1 MGLKSKLS
9 KMKNFLFDDEE
20 EESTSIKKTK
30 EKKQKNKIKE
40 EPKKNKIEQTSDFS
54 EDFYLEDLSDNIE
67 DTNSIKTRSS
77 KSEFDFKFP
86 EFDDSDFQVSDPVIK
101 KEEEK
106 VSIPEP
112 TYELEKPK
120 TNLYQGSRRK
130 DEIKKFKPS
139 PIISPIYGLLDND
152 GNLIEK
158 DSDSYKKVISTKEEI
173 TFDDVRKKAYGKI
186 DEEIENTI
194 KKLSKKTIEEAQKEH
209 EEKVRE
215 EIKKEKVSRTKKMKA
230 IKEEIDDEDDIILPN
245 INFKEIDVDSKKII
259 DKSNKKDDDED
270 DDDTK
275 EQDLFN
281 LIDTIYNGKEK
292 DK

>member
-1 MGLKSKLS
+1 MGLKSKLN

-20 EESTSIKKTK
+20 EESASVKKVK
-30 EKKQKNKIKE
+30 ERKQKNKVKE
-40 EPKKNKIEQTSDFS
+40 EPKDSILEKTSDFG
-54 EDFYLEDLSDNIE
+54 EDFYLEDLSESIE
-67 DTNSIKTRSS
+67 NTNSIKTRSS

-86 EFDDSDFQVSDPVIK
+86 EFDDSDFQVSNPIIK
-101 KEEEK
+101 KEEEEK
-106 VSIPEP
+106 VLYS
-112 TYELEKPK
+112 YESEKPK
-120 TNLYQGSRRK
+120 TSLYQGGRKK
-130 DEIKKFKPS
+130 DEVKKFKPS

-158 DSDSYKKVISTKEEI
+158 DSDNYKKVISTKEEI

-194 KKLSKKTIEEAQKEH
+194 KKLSNKTIEEAQREH
-209 EEKVRE
+209 EEKIVE
-215 EIKKEKVSRTKKMKA
+215 EAKKEKASRTKKMKA
-230 IKEEIDDEDDIILPN
+230 IKEEIDDDIILPN

-259 DKSNKKDDDED
+259 DKSNKKDDEDD